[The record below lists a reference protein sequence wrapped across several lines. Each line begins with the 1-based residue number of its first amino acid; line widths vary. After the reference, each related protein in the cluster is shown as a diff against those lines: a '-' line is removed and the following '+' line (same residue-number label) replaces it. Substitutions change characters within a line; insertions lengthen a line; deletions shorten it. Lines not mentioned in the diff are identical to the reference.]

1 MYSTKSRQTYSE
13 SDLSV
18 SINAEHLRYDEEGP
32 GKAIRYCDRKEADF
46 VVLFPAEIVVIE
58 VKRDAWFK
66 GLMEDHDGSLSDAK
80 ICELANTV
88 LDTLSGLLVV
98 RLSSKHRPLERQER
112 KIKALILINCSLAPD
127 SWNLID
133 DRVRRGLRR
142 KFRNLPDLQFAV
154 EHAGGELPG
163 WLSVS

>member
-1 MYSTKSRQTYSE
+1 MYSTTARQTYAE

-18 SINAEHLRYDEEGP
+18 SISAEHLRYDEDGP
-32 GKAIRYCDRKEADF
+32 GKETRYCDRKEADF
-46 VVLFPAEIVVIE
+46 VVLLPTEIVVIE

-66 GLMEDHDGSLSDAK
+66 GMMEDDDGSVSDRK
-80 ICELANTV
+80 ICELANTI

-98 RLSSKHRPLERQER
+98 QLSSKHRPFEQQKRT
-112 KIKALILINCSLAPD
+112 IKALILINCSLAPD
-127 SWNLID
+127 SWSLID
-133 DRVRRGLRR
+133 DKVRRGLRR
-142 KFRNLPDLQFAV
+142 KFKNLPDLRFAV